1 MQLDHSEHKFKKQK
15 FPIIIVCDRIR
26 TPENIGMIFR
36 VAEAFGVEKIILS
49 NDSPS
54 PEDRSVKRISRDAN
68 KIVPYERIE
77 DAILELRKLK
87 EESYRIIALEI
98 TTNSK
103 PIQELKINNEKI
115 VLVLGAERNGI
126 AQDLLN
132 ECDDLVHIT
141 MYGNNSSMNVVNALS
156 IALFEITNKLVK
168 D

>member
-15 FPIIIVCDRIR
+15 FPIIILCDRIR

-36 VAEAFGVEKIILS
+36 VAEAFGVEKIILNS
-49 NDSPS
+49 ESPS

-68 KIVPYERIE
+68 KIVSYNRSEN
-77 DAILELRKLK
+77 ATLELRNLK
-87 EESYRIIALEI
+87 ELGYRIIALEI
-98 TTNSK
+98 TSNSK

-126 AQDLLN
+126 SHELLN
-132 ECDDLVHIT
+132 ECDDMVHIT

-156 IALFEITNKLVK
+156 IALFELTNKLVK